1 MGRERPRALLL
12 TQYYRPELLG
22 SGPFCADLA
31 EWLVQRG
38 WDVTVVAGPPHY
50 PDPDSFKAERE
61 NLPRREIVNG
71 VLVQR
76 VRSRIPR
83 RGSAGARI
91 ASELSYFLA
100 GLRLLLGG
108 QVKRHALVISLCP
121 SILGVA
127 LGALMR
133 RSTGR
138 HVAIVHDIQSGL
150 AHGLKMVAIPGL
162 VTIMRLCERLI
173 LNRVDLAAVLTREM
187 ADQLRQNGITTPIDL
202 LPIWVDLDRFASAIA
217 PSIGS
222 VRISYSGNFGRKQGL
237 EQIIAMAQ
245 VLQEQRPEL
254 TIAMRGK
261 GTQAEALT
269 RTIAE
274 KGLSNIR
281 IEEPLPQEFLH
292 RGLTEVDVH
301 LVPQAPDAAPFAL
314 PSKIYNI
321 MAAGRPFVATAGRSS
336 PLWGIQQ
343 SSGAFICVP
352 PNDPQAFA
360 AAVLRLVDDPALRAT
375 LGDRGRRF
383 VARHN
388 ARSTVLEAF
397 EARIFQLSAQ

>member
-1 MGRERPRALLL
+1 MGKERPRALLL

-38 WDVTVVAGPPHY
+38 WEVTVIAGPPHY

-61 NLPRREIVNG
+61 NLPRRQIVNG
-71 VLVQR
+71 VLVHR

-83 RGSAGARI
+83 RGSAAARI
-91 ASELSYFLA
+91 ASEASYFLA
-100 GLRLLLGG
+100 GLKLLLKG
-108 QVKRHALVISLCP
+108 QIKRHTLVISLCP

-127 LGALMR
+127 LGTLMR
-133 RSTGR
+133 RTHGR

-150 AHGLKMVAIPGL
+150 ANGLKMVGVPGL
-162 VTIMRLCERLI
+162 VTVMRLCERLV
-173 LNRVDLAAVLTREM
+173 LNRVDLAAVLTLEM
-187 ADQLRQNGITTPIDL
+187 ADQLRQNGVTTTMEL

-217 PSIGS
+217 PRIGP

-237 EQIIAMAQ
+237 EQIVAMAE
-245 VLQEQRPEL
+245 VLQVRRPDL
-254 TIAMRGK
+254 QIVLRGK
-261 GTQAEALT
+261 GTQAETIA
-269 RTIAE
+269 RIIAE
-274 KGLSNIR
+274 KGLGNVS
-281 IEEPLPQEFLH
+281 IEEPIALEFLH

-301 LVPQAPDAAPFAL
+301 LVPQAPDAASFAL

-343 SSGAFICVP
+343 ASGAFVCVP
-352 PNDPQAFA
+352 PNDPTAFA
-360 AAVLRLVDDPALRAT
+360 EAVLRLVDNPALRAT
-375 LGDRGRRF
+375 LGDRGRRY
-383 VARHN
+383 VARNN

-397 EARIFQLSAQ
+397 EARIFQLGAQ